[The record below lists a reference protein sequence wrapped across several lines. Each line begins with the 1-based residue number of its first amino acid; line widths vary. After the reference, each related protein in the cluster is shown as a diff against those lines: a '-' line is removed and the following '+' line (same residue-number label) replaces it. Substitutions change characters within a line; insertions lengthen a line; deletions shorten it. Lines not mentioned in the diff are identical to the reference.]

1 MQLNINA
8 KFQQTISHYKVL
20 NNTYRYVSK
29 SLIER
34 QAIKPKSWFSSLE
47 NNKTFFYN
55 QNQNSTKTFML

>member
-8 KFQQTISHYKVL
+8 KFQQTISHHKVL
-20 NNTYRYVSK
+20 NTYRYVSK

-47 NNKTFFYN
+47 NNKTFFFYN